1 MVWPALWVRLRS
13 LPPNALTP
21 VVCARCLWWCGLC
34 IGPAPVNALG
44 DDGMELIADQ
54 LPYLPV
60 LRQLDVSRACVQWF
74 ATRQRC
80 GSSHGC
86 VFHAD
91 NMIGA
96 KGVQA
101 LSEVVGECRHLES
114 LNVACAS
121 RRASC
126 PARGVVRNVCA
137 SLACV
142 LLCDVD
148 DYGGEAACT
157 TLLRALRGSEALTSL
172 NLHGTTETSVYNAPS
187 RSRALVCAW

>member
-1 MVWPALWVRLRS
+1 MV
-13 LPPNALTP
+13 
-21 VVCARCLWWCGLC
+21 
-34 IGPAPVNALG
+34 
-44 DDGMELIADQ
+44 LIADQ

-172 NLHGTTETSVYNAPS
+172 NLHGTTETAVYNAPS
-187 RSRALVCAW
+187 LSRALVCTWQQPITSAASARLAWLQSFPAFPT